1 MLRQVSIEAT
11 YEVRSSQAETA
22 LSDLKGSEDAKAK
35 VEASK
40 TKYAALQARIQA
52 EMQAAAPSS
61 KQLMRN
67 SLFGEGKISE
77 DMNFDWVNKDNIHN
91 VYQLFVLLKTQ

>member
-1 MLRQVSIEAT
+1 
-11 YEVRSSQAETA
+11 
-22 LSDLKGSEDAKAK
+22 
-35 VEASK
+35 
-40 TKYAALQARIQA
+40 
-52 EMQAAAPSS
+52 MQAAAPSS

-91 VYQLFVLLKTQ
+91 VYQQFVHTVEDNKDAYSREDWDEVKLMYEALDSRKTLLKRRTYFR